1 MDAVSKNDKVDHLFV
16 YQNIIQIIEFVCFKV
31 ILRGGY
37 FCIYNYIM
45 SYFNCLLFQQVEV
58 IFMPILLYIYF
69 KFKMYFMCSPTHKI
83 VLIWIEEGLHKLP

>member
-16 YQNIIQIIEFVCFKV
+16 YRDIIKIIEFVCFKV

-37 FCIYNYIM
+37 FCIILYNYIM

-58 IFMPILLYIYF
+58 IFRPIIYLF
-69 KFKMYFMCSPTHKI
+69 
-83 VLIWIEEGLHKLP
+83 